1 MTKQQADNL
10 KVGDRV
16 TCKPYLKYKSF
27 NPNDNYE
34 CIVTAINMY
43 HGPSGDDSKRCVHFI
58 IPKENNRLGW
68 DTYDTLLFETWEM
81 TNEEEEML

>member
-1 MTKQQADNL
+1 
-10 KVGDRV
+10 
-16 TCKPYLKYKSF
+16 
-27 NPNDNYE
+27 
-34 CIVTAINMY
+34 MY
-43 HGPSGDDSKRCVHFI
+43 HGPSGNDSKRCVHFI